1 MAGAIRFVSAGAGSG
16 KTYRLTHI
24 LHEKL
29 ISKQA
34 TPGGVIAT
42 TFTRKA
48 ATELRERVRT
58 ALLEKGEFALATSMG
73 QARIGTVNSV
83 CGGLLERF
91 AFEAGLAPEQRVLEE
106 AQASALVREAIDA
119 VSDDATIQDLVEL
132 ARRLGIDSWQDA
144 LKSLIDQARAND
156 IAPERCA
163 TFGGRNASDL
173 LAHFPAPSTE
183 DLDGALLRAIET
195 IVPELEKRATGKKN
209 TAEYIALARDTL
221 RVVRGGNAVW
231 ADWVKLSKGAPEAG
245 LKTIAQPV
253 TDLASRF
260 VAHPRLRQDI
270 EQYLA
275 AIFTLAAK
283 ALDAY
288 AQRKRELGVIDFVDQ
303 EHVFLGLL
311 EKPAV
316 TEVLSKELDLLLV
329 DEFQDTSP
337 IQLELFM
344 RLSRIARESVWVGD
358 VKQAIYGFRGSDAEL
373 MKAVLRT
380 LPSLGGS
387 KEVLDQSR
395 RSRPPLVRLVNNAFG
410 DAFSPGLSRVEI
422 ELTPVRDELVSD
434 PAFANWVLNGKNIP
448 QRAAALA
455 EGIKALIASGY
466 RIVDPATGS
475 PRPAHYGD
483 IAVLSKTNAGVQA
496 VAEALRF
503 GSVPWATQQSGLL
516 ATPEALLALACLRR
530 LNDPRDTLASAEIV
544 SLADCEEPESWLAD
558 RLRYLERGGDSGLWR
573 DEAKDGH
580 PILSRI
586 AMLRAQAPLLS
597 PAAAMEL
604 VMTQCDLA
612 GRVLRWRRDELVA
625 RVRLANLDA
634 VLGLARS
641 YEEACLARREPGTVS
656 GLILWLGEQAQGELD
671 LLAEPPV
678 HAVKVMT
685 HHAAKGL
692 EWPIVILLDL
702 EKDIQGRLWSVGARS
717 DTSLDVAAPLKDRWI
732 RYWPWPFGSQQKVDI
747 AEVIA
752 QSPEGLRVR
761 TEAIDEAKRL
771 LYVSMTRARDLLVF
785 ALSGKKGT
793 GEWLGSLNAPWLV
806 PDVASSSIVLPD
818 GSDVPFAFQSL
829 DPPGAM
835 PARAEPDMPLRWFPV
850 PDSRT
855 ARLPATLIASASVV
869 RPCRVTETASLGER
883 IALKTRPD
891 MTALGNA
898 IHACLATAFTDPGIP
913 LDEVRIT
920 RMLDGFGLK
929 GAIDPSGL
937 VRHIAALDQWISLRW
952 PHCRRHA
959 EIPIESILPS
969 GQVMH
974 GRIDLLLEVD
984 GGWVL
989 LDHKANPA
997 PRDRWEQVA
1006 TEHSGQ
1012 LSVYV
1017 DALVRATGRPVTE
1030 TWIVLPV
1037 AAGAIKIS
1045 MDAA

>member
-34 TPGGVIAT
+34 TPSGVIAT

-106 AQASALVREAIDA
+106 AQAGALVREAIDA
-119 VSDDATIQDLVEL
+119 VSDGATIQKLVEL
-132 ARRLGIDSWQDA
+132 AWRLGIESWQDA
-144 LKSLIDQARAND
+144 LKLLIDQARAND

-173 LAHFPAPSTE
+173 LAHFPRVSND
-183 DLDGALLRAIET
+183 DLDATLVRMIET
-195 IVPELEKRATGKKN
+195 ALPELDKGATSKKN
-209 TAEYIALARDTL
+209 TDEYIALARETL
-221 RVVRGGNAVW
+221 RVVRSGTATW
-231 ADWVKLSKGAPEAG
+231 ADWVRLSKGAPEAK

-283 ALDAY
+283 AIDAY

-303 EHVFLGLL
+303 EHLFLGLL

-373 MKAVLRT
+373 MKAVLGK

-395 RSRPPLVRLVNNAFG
+395 RSRPPLVRLVNSAFG
-410 DAFSPGLSRVEI
+410 DAFSPGLSRAEVE
-422 ELTPVRDELVSD
+422 LAPVRDELVSD
-434 PAFANWVLNGKNIP
+434 PAFANWVLTGKNVRD
-448 QRAAALA
+448 RAAALA

-483 IAVLSKTNAGVQA
+483 IAVLSKTNAGVQT

-586 AMLRAQAPLLS
+586 AVLRAQAPLLS

-604 VMTQCDLA
+604 VIAQCDLA

-641 YEEACLARREPGTVS
+641 YEEACLARREPATVS

-671 LLAEPPV
+671 MLAEPPV

-702 EKDIQGRLWSVGARS
+702 EKDIQDRLWSVGARS

-747 AEVIA
+747 ADVIA

-761 TEAIDEAKRL
+761 AEAIDEAKRL

-785 ALSGKKGT
+785 ALPGKKGT

-806 PDVASSSIVLPD
+806 PDVASASIVLPD
-818 GSDVPFAFQSL
+818 GSDVPFACQSL
-829 DPPGAM
+829 DPPGAT
-835 PARAEPDMPLRWFPV
+835 PARAEPDVTLRWFPV

-855 ARLPATLIASASVV
+855 ERLPATLIASASVA
-869 RPCRVTETASLGER
+869 RPCRITDIASLGER
-883 IALKTRPD
+883 IALKTGTD

-898 IHACLATAFTDPGIP
+898 IHACIATAFTDPGIP
-913 LDEVRIT
+913 LDEARIT
-920 RMLDGFGLK
+920 RILDGFGLK
-929 GAIDPSGL
+929 GAIDSSGL

-952 PHCRRHA
+952 SHCRRHA

-1006 TEHSGQ
+1006 NDHGGQ
-1012 LSVYV
+1012 LSIYA
-1017 DALVRATGRPVTE
+1017 DALVRTTGRSVTE
-1030 TWIVLPV
+1030 SWIVLPI
-1037 AAGAIKIS
+1037 AAGAIQIT
-1045 MDAA
+1045 MDTT

>member
-58 ALLEKGEFALATSMG
+58 ALLEKGEFTLATSMG

-106 AQASALVREAIDA
+106 AQAGALVREAIDA
-119 VSDDATIQDLVEL
+119 VSDNATIQELVEL
-132 ARRLGIDSWQDA
+132 ARRLGIDSWQDVLKA
-144 LKSLIDQARAND
+144 LLDQARAND
-156 IAPERCA
+156 ITPTHCA
-163 TFGGRNASDL
+163 TFGERNAKDL
-173 LAHFPAPSTE
+173 LAHFPAPSAD
-183 DLDGALLRAIET
+183 DLDAALIRVIET
-195 IVPELEKRATGKKN
+195 AIPELEKRATGKKN
-209 TAEYIALARDTL
+209 TADYIALARETL
-221 RVVRGGNAVW
+221 RVVRSRTAAW
-231 ADWVKLSKGAPEAG
+231 ADWVRLSKGAPEAG

-253 TDLASRF
+253 TDLASRV

-303 EHVFLGLL
+303 EHLFLGLL

-337 IQLELFM
+337 IQLQLFV

-373 MKAVLRT
+373 MKAVLGK

-395 RSRPPLVRLVNNAFG
+395 RSRPPLVRLVNSVFG
-410 DAFSPGLSRVEI
+410 DAFSPGLSRAEVE
-422 ELTPVRDELVSD
+422 LAPVRDELVSD
-434 PAFANWVLNGKNIP
+434 PAFANWVLNGKNIQ

-466 RIVDPATGS
+466 CIVDPATGS
-475 PRPAHYGD
+475 SRAAHYGD

-496 VAEALRF
+496 VAQALRF

-558 RLRYLERGGDSGLWR
+558 RLCYLERGGDSGLWR

-586 AMLRAQAPLLS
+586 AVLRAQAPLLS

-604 VMTQCDLA
+604 VIAQCDLA

-625 RVRLANLDA
+625 RVRLANLEA
-634 VLGLARS
+634 LLGLARS
-641 YEEACLARREPGTVS
+641 YEEACLARREPATVS
-656 GLILWLGEQAQGELD
+656 GLILWLGEQAQGNLD
-671 LLAEPPV
+671 MLAEPPV
-678 HAVKVMT
+678 DAVKVMT

-702 EKDIQGRLWSVGARS
+702 EKDIQDRLWSVGARS

-747 AEVIA
+747 ADVIA
-752 QSPEGLRVR
+752 QSPEGVRVCE
-761 TEAIDEAKRL
+761 EAIDEAKRL
-771 LYVSMTRARDLLVF
+771 LYVSMTRARDFLVF
-785 ALSGKKGT
+785 GFPAKKGT

-806 PDVASSSIVLPD
+806 PDVASASIVLPD
-818 GSDVPFAFQSL
+818 GSDIPFAFQSL
-829 DPPGAM
+829 DPPGA
-835 PARAEPDMPLRWFPV
+835 PLARAEPEVTLRWFPV
-850 PDSRT
+850 PDSHT
-855 ARLPATLIASASVV
+855 ERLPATLVASDSVP
-869 RPCRVTETASLGER
+869 RPCRITNTVSLGER
-883 IALKTRPD
+883 IALKTGTD

-898 IHACLATAFTDPGIP
+898 IHACMATAFTDPGIP
-913 LDEVRIT
+913 LDEARIA
-920 RMLDGFGLK
+920 RILDGFGLK
-929 GAIDPSGL
+929 SAIDPLGL
-937 VRHIAALDQWISLRW
+937 VQHIAALDRWISLRW
-952 PHCRRHA
+952 PDCRRHA
-959 EIPIESILPS
+959 EIPIESILPN
-969 GQVMH
+969 GQVMQ

-984 GGWVL
+984 CGWVL

-997 PRDRWEQVA
+997 PKDRWEQVA
-1006 TEHSGQ
+1006 TEHGGQ
-1012 LSVYV
+1012 LSVYA
-1017 DALVRATGRPVTE
+1017 DALVRATGRSVTE

-1037 AAGAIKIS
+1037 AAGAIQIT